1 MKIFVKDLK
10 DKDQVESY
18 FLVRTKSTPLTKG
31 GKPYLAL
38 MLGDRSGAIEA
49 RMWDNVEGV
58 INNFQIDDFVRVR
71 GTVNLYQKRKQL
83 IIGEIS
89 KISKKEIN
97 SSDFLPTSKFDIEV
111 MYKNLLAI
119 VHGMKNKYLR
129 QLILDTLEDP
139 EIKPKYLKCP
149 AARTIH
155 HNWVGGLLEH
165 TLSISKMMLF
175 LASHY
180 EGLDLDLLIVGAVFH
195 DIGKIWELSY
205 ESNIAYTDVGRLVG
219 HLVMGSELIEKKAN
233 LIKGF
238 PDELKNICKH
248 LVLSHHGKYEFG
260 SPKRPKI
267 LEAFIVS
274 YIDDLDSKIAA
285 LQGFIQSEK
294 NKSEGHPLSWTGHSS
309 VFDRYFF
316 IRKEVK
322 IGAQEADANERNSE
336 PGLEPAPEYKPDL

>member
-1 MKIFVKDLK
+1 LKIFVKDLK

-18 FLVRTKSTPLTKG
+18 FLVRTKSTPLTKN

-38 MLGDRSGAIEA
+38 MLGDCSGAIEA
-49 RMWDNVEGV
+49 RMWDNVDK
-58 INNFQIDDFVRVR
+58 IIDSFQVDDFVRVR

-83 IIGEIS
+83 IIGELS
-89 KISKKEIN
+89 KISKSEIN
-97 SSDFLPTSKFDIEV
+97 SADFLPSSKFESDI
-111 MYKNLLAI
+111 MFKNLMAI
-119 VHGMKNKYLR
+119 VNGMKNKYLR
-129 QLILDTLEDP
+129 QLCLDTLEDP

-175 LASHY
+175 VASHY
-180 EGLDLDLLIVGAVFH
+180 EGLDLDLLIVGAIFH

-205 ESNIAYTDVGRLVG
+205 ESNVSYTDVGRLVG
-219 HLVMGSELIEKKAN
+219 HLVLGSELIEKKASQ
-233 LIKGF
+233 IKGF
-238 PDELKNICKH
+238 PEELKNICKH
-248 LVLSHHGKYEFG
+248 IVLSHHGKYEYG
-260 SPKRPKI
+260 SPKRPKL

-294 NKSEGHPLSWTGHSS
+294 SKSAGEQASWTGHSS

-316 IRKEVK
+316 IRKDLK
-322 IGAQEADANERNSE
+322 SASQEAGANDQRLSQFE
-336 PGLEPAPEYKPDL
+336 PEQQL

>member
-1 MKIFVKDLK
+1 LRGAPTLKTFVKDLK
-10 DKDQVESY
+10 DKDHVESY

-38 MLGDRSGAIEA
+38 MLGDKSGAIEA
-49 RMWDNVEGV
+49 RMWDNVDG
-58 INNFQIDDFVRVR
+58 IIDSFQIDDFVRVR

-89 KISKKEIN
+89 KISKKDIN
-97 SSDFLPTSKFDIEV
+97 PTDFLPSSKYEV
-111 MYKNLLAI
+111 DVMFKNLLII
-119 VHGMKNKYLR
+119 VNGMKNKYLR
-129 QLILDTLEDP
+129 QLVLDTLEDP

-165 TLSISKMMLF
+165 TLSISKIMLF
-175 LASHY
+175 MASHY
-180 EGLDLDLLIVGAVFH
+180 ENLDLDLLIVGAIFH

-205 ESNIAYTDVGRLVG
+205 ESNVSYTDVGRLVG
-219 HLVMGSELIEKKAN
+219 HLVLGSELIEKKAS

-248 LVLSHHGKYEFG
+248 IVLSHHGKYEYG

-294 NKSEGHPLSWTGHSS
+294 NKSDGQAISWTGHSS

-316 IRKEVK
+316 IRKDVNS
-322 IGAQEADANERNSE
+322 GGQEKSSNE
-336 PGLEPAPEYKPDL
+336 GHTDDLQL